1 MSIESNIQFL
11 EQRFEEHL
19 DKGCSPK
26 DAAIMAYEDLIYGD
40 HPVDLEAEDDES
52 KY

>member
-40 HPVDLEAEDDES
+40 HPIDAEDETNEN
-52 KY
+52 

>member
-40 HPVDLEAEDDES
+40 HPIDSEDETNEN
-52 KY
+52 